1 MTKPEQLSNKQTG
14 MAFNDDQPIL
24 KDVEMYLQIWNPID
38 LDTDLLDININ
49 HQNQYIYIDIIM
61 QTQCWYGN
69 MTFPVWL

>member
-1 MTKPEQLSNKQTG
+1 

-49 HQNQYIYIDIIM
+49 HQNQYIYI
-61 QTQCWYGN
+61 
-69 MTFPVWL
+69 